1 LAGNDNDASRE
12 RSSRYQA
19 TKVAADVALNE
30 GDIGAARQL
39 IADLGKDA
47 RALDAARESLS
58 FAAEVAARRRELA
71 SSAGRMY
78 WQTGR
83 HHAGVAYFTAL
94 LAAEPGLPWALAARG
109 ITYRLMG
116 RHSDAITDLCAA
128 IRADPGY
135 ALALANR
142 GEVPRLERQYAD
154 ALADLEEAVRLLP
167 DYAWAIG
174 SRGQVYQALGRTA
187 EAFADFE
194 HAIGLDPHLRWV
206 TAAKSATTGRNSAG

>member
-1 LAGNDNDASRE
+1 LAGNDNHAYRE

-19 TKVAADVALNE
+19 TKVAADVALNA
-30 GDIGAARQL
+30 GDIGAARLL
-39 IADLGKDA
+39 IADLGNDA
-47 RALDAARESLS
+47 RVLDAAQESSS
-58 FAAEVAARRRELA
+58 FVAEVAARRRELA
-71 SSAGRMY
+71 TSASRMY
-78 WQTGR
+78 WETGR

-116 RHSDAITDLCAA
+116 RHKDAITDLGAA
-128 IRADPGY
+128 IDDDPGY

-142 GEVPRLERQYAD
+142 GEVRRLDRQDSD
-154 ALADLEEAVRLLP
+154 ALADLEEAVRLRP

-174 SRGQVYQALGRTA
+174 SRGHVYQALGRTA

-194 HAIGLDPHLRWV
+194 HALGLDPHLRWV
-206 TAAKSATTGRNSAG
+206 TAARSAMTGRNSAC